1 MSVNVSQFHLA
12 FPVRDLE
19 EAKLFYT
26 DVIGCSV
33 GRVTWNHI
41 DFNMYGHHVVAHLV
55 PNIGTAAMGEFDGHE
70 VPVPHFGLNL
80 TMAEWQG
87 LAERLTKCNAKFREH
102 PHIRLKGKVGEHS
115 TLFVYDPSG
124 NALEFKT
131 FHDPEQA
138 FAIDPAELEAEAQAH
153 GHAKEH

>member
-1 MSVNVSQFHLA
+1 MSVAQFHLA
-12 FPVRDLE
+12 FPVRDLD
-19 EAKLFYT
+19 EAKTFYT
-26 DVIGCSV
+26 EVIGCTV

-41 DFNMYGHHVVAHLV
+41 DFNMYGHHVVAHISTEAMQAV
-55 PNIGTAAMGEFDGHE
+55 MGEFDGHD

-80 TMAEWQG
+80 TRNEWQQ
-87 LAERLTKCNAKFREH
+87 LSERLTKGGARFREL
-102 PHIRLKGKVGEHS
+102 PHTRLKGKVGEHS

-138 FAIDPAELEAEAQAH
+138 FAIDPAELEAEE
-153 GHAKEH
+153 HAGKVDPPKAR